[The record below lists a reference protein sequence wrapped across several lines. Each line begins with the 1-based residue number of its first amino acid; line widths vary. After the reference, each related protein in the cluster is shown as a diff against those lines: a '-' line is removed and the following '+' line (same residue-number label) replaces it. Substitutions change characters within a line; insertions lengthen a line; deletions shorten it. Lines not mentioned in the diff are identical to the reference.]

1 MTIPEIVLSE
11 EDLDAL
17 DEMKVK
23 ADASRTAQKSQQR
36 SGMPELG
43 DDELDVSDIDE

>member
-17 DEMKVK
+17 DELKAK
-23 ADASRTAQKSQQR
+23 ADASRMARQSQKR
-36 SGMPELG
+36 SGTPELG